1 MATTIQKERET
12 IPTAYEELMV
22 RRALNRERLPQPD
35 LDKEWASLSQSLNGN
50 KPSSS
55 DLHRKNTLYIGNTAK
70 RIGLSLLGIAA
81 AIALVLVFYP
91 TIKSALTPRIELI
104 SAVIQTPDVKITA
117 SDGIQTLVE
126 PGSPISFVK
135 EQTSANISAKT
146 RDLVVYTPRGT
157 TCEVTLP
164 DGTLAWLNGQSRIS
178 FPEQFPDNSRLVEAS
193 GEVFFEVVKDETRP
207 FTVSTK
213 YFSTTVKGTSFNL
226 RAHSQKDAS
235 VVLIS
240 GTVEIEAPNGEKAL
254 MKPGEMASLN
264 EGNMDVRFVDTYP
277 LTQWKDGFFY
287 FDDNTL
293 SEIMMELGRWYNVN
307 VVFEKPKMLD
317 IRLHFVADH
326 YESVDEITARINELA
341 SSNIEFDGETITVR

>member
-1 MATTIQKERET
+1 MATIGQTERET
-12 IPTAYEELMV
+12 MPTAYEELMV
-22 RRALNRERLPQPD
+22 RRALNRERLSEPD
-35 LDKEWASLSQSLNGN
+35 VDREWESLSRSLFGN
-50 KPSSS
+50 DSSAE
-55 DLHRKNTLYIGNTAK
+55 RRQKNTIAMGNMAR
-70 RIGLSLLGIAA
+70 RIGLTIVGIAA
-81 AIALVLVFYP
+81 AIALVVVFYP
-91 TIKSALTPRIELI
+91 TVKSALNPRIELI
-104 SAVIQTPDVKITA
+104 SAVSQVPDITVTA
-117 SDGIQTLVE
+117 SDGEQTLVE
-126 PGSPISFVK
+126 PGEPLSFVR
-135 EQTSANISAKT
+135 EPSAENVMAKA

-178 FPEQFPDNSRLVEAS
+178 FPEQFTDDSRLVEAS
-193 GEVFFEVVKDETRP
+193 GEVYFEVVKDESRP

-226 RAHSQKDAS
+226 RAHSEKDAS
-235 VVLIS
+235 VALIS
-240 GTVEIEAPNGEKAL
+240 GRVEVSAPNGGKAV
-254 MKPGEMASLN
+254 MEPGEMASLD
-264 EGNMDVRFVDTYP
+264 GGRMDVRPVDTYP

-326 YESVDEITARINELA
+326 YESVDEITGRINELA
-341 SSNIEFDGETITVR
+341 SSAIEFDGETITVK